1 MIDKRDAGTPNNF
14 NLSSL
19 VTLSFCL
26 VTLSFCLSR
35 LLHFS
40 NPSLVVEGQDARQG
54 MSRFKL
60 VSK

>member
-26 VTLSFCLSR
+26 VTLSFFLSR

-40 NPSLVVEGQDARQG
+40 NPSLVEGQDAPG
-54 MSRFKL
+54 HVTF
-60 VSK
+60 